1 VRRLACLAAII
12 TVAGSAAATAGS
24 ALPVGAATAASAA
37 TGAAARATA
46 APGTPAASTQTAG
59 HTLSVSSQLSLRRY
73 AAAGDRAYELG
84 TEDGRY
90 PAMGFHTRGEMGG
103 IWTPPVKL
111 LDGIWF
117 GVNGQWIGPA
127 TTFTSGFGYVRMTL
141 PTPGSATGGV
151 QLSRT
156 DFAPDGRRAVEIGL
170 TLTAGS
176 RAANVSLNVDAHSEL
191 MSAYPWGFTTPDQTT
206 FNLPDQASFNG
217 QQLVF
222 TETGTPPAANALPHS
237 WAAIVGATGLTP
249 ASHATGTDFRGPQD
263 PAVICPVGSQP
274 DMFRCDDTAYG
285 KGAGGE
291 LTYPVSV
298 PAGTSRTVWFTVAGS
313 DQGLSDAQAQFQA
326 ASADPAAELAAKIAA
341 RQQANGQTQVSLPG
355 DPALAQAATWSKQD
369 LADLTQQADNLHI
382 RDTEEGTLYP
392 APLATVPSIRFEAAG
407 FPDYPWMFA
416 TDQEYTV
423 FALLAAG
430 QFATAEDGMRS
441 LAQVSIIA
449 NHDSGKVAHETVT
462 DGSVYFGLNDEP
474 GDIDETAKFPDAVA
488 MIWRWTGD
496 NAFRDEM
503 YAFVKKNMQYM
514 IGLTSGDDDLWPDG
528 SANVE
533 SSVLGAD
540 AVDAA
545 VYTIRGL
552 YDLADMAA
560 SKGDAATRQWADS
573 HAEAMVRQFSGAWWM
588 PGIPQFADSLN
599 DPSNSQNMQRWWTG
613 VTPMEAQ
620 LYPDGVLQ
628 PGLVPPSEATP
639 ALKLREMSCYSGTYG
654 MYVEGG
660 PGCDPGTYTGHTQ
673 QAYTL
678 NTGVMAV
685 GLGNYGLLGPGDQQ
699 RYTDDLATLQLG
711 SVAEQPGAMPEI
723 GPSPDFKA
731 NISGPFNE
739 RSSLDQAWGTYG
751 VLWPIV
757 NQQLGVTPL
766 LGDGLLEVLPNVPS
780 GQSSVAGT
788 NIRVGAGSVDVA
800 ATRHGSS
807 YTTTVTVRLSCTLHV
822 GATLPASAQVHLVTL
837 NGNPVTYTVRDTNA
851 GRQVLVSAPCGGGQ
865 TWKVHIVAG

>member
-1 VRRLACLAAII
+1 MRRFLFLATIL
-12 TVAGSAAATAGS
+12 TVICTAAAMAGATRSGASPVAS
-24 ALPVGAATAASAA
+24 ATRAASVMPDGMAPA
-37 TGAAARATA
+37 T
-46 APGTPAASTQTAG
+46 P
-59 HTLSVSSQLSLRRY
+59 TLSVSSQLDLRRY

-117 GVNGQWIGPA
+117 GINGQWIGPA
-127 TTFTSGFGYVRMTL
+127 TNFASGFGYVQMAL
-141 PTPGSATGGV
+141 PASGGV
-151 QLSRT
+151 RLSRT
-156 DFAPDGRRAVEIGL
+156 DFAPDGRRAVEFGL

-176 RAANVSLNVDAHSEL
+176 QAANVNLNVDAHSEL
-191 MSAYPWGFTTPDQTT
+191 MSAYPWGSTTPDQTT
-206 FNLPDQASFNG
+206 FNLPDKASFNG
-217 QQLVF
+217 KQLVF
-222 TETGTPPAANALPHS
+222 TDTGTPPVANASPHE

-249 ASHATGTDFRGPQD
+249 ASGKTGADFRGPQD
-263 PAVICPVGSQP
+263 PPVICPVGSQP

-298 PAGTSRTVWFTVAGS
+298 PAGTKRTIWFTVAGS
-313 DQGLSDAQAQFQA
+313 DQGMSDAQAQFQA
-326 ASADPAAELAAKIAA
+326 ASADPAAEFAAKIAA
-341 RQQANGQTQVSLPG
+341 RQQLNGQTQVSLPG
-355 DPALAQAATWSKQD
+355 DPALAQSVTWSKQD
-369 LADLTQQADNLHI
+369 MADLTQQADNLHI

-392 APLATVPSIRFEAAG
+392 APLATVPSIRFEGAG

-449 NHDSGKVAHETVT
+449 NHDSGKVVHETVT

-474 GDIDETAKFPDAVA
+474 GDVDETAKFPDAVA

-496 NAFRDEM
+496 NAFRDQM
-503 YAFVKKNMQYM
+503 YAFTKKNMQYM
-514 IGLTSGDDDLWPDG
+514 IGLIKGDDPWPPG
-528 SANVE
+528 AGNVE
-533 SSVLGAD
+533 SSVLGPD
-540 AVDAA
+540 AVDVT

-560 SKGDAATRQWADS
+560 SKGDTVTKQWADS
-573 HAEAMVRQFSGAWWM
+573 RAAALVKKFSAAWWM
-588 PGIPQFADSLN
+588 PSIPQFADSLA
-599 DPSNSQNMQRWWTG
+599 DSGKTQLMQRWWTG

-620 LYPDGVLQ
+620 LYPDGVPQ
-628 PGLVPPSEATP
+628 PGLAPPSEALP
-639 ALKLREMSCYSGTYG
+639 ALKLRETSCYSGTYG

-723 GPSPDFKA
+723 GPSPDFTA
-731 NISGPFNE
+731 NINQPFNE

-751 VLWPIV
+751 VLWPVV
-757 NQQLGVTPL
+757 NQQLGVDPQ
-766 LGDGLLEVLPNVPS
+766 LGNGLLEVLPDVPS
-780 GQSSVAGT
+780 GQSSVSGT
-788 NIRVGAGSVDVA
+788 NIRVGTGSVDVA
-800 ATRHGSS
+800 ATHHGSS
-807 YTTTVTVRLSCTLHV
+807 YTTTVTASLACTLHI
-822 GATLPASAQVHLVTL
+822 GATLPAGAKIHLVTL
-837 NGNPVTYTVRDTNA
+837 NGSPARYMVRDTNA
-851 GRQVLVSAPCGGGQ
+851 GRQVLVSAPCGGQ
-865 TWKVHIVAG
+865 TWQVHIRAT